1 MVTGTYLANE
11 QQQLAKLTVTSGNT
25 PYKAYICNNFQYV
38 TDGTD
43 GKFLADLY
51 GDANLNDLIDFGD
64 AFIGQLISISY
75 LDVINEPGF
84 VGGGPSGD
92 FVYDDLTGIGYALS
106 GTTRIGEARLVNGGD
121 FWGRQISLK
130 YDFANADAPAL
141 VPAPSV
147 YGVETADIIAN
158 FNPKLNSLK
167 IDVSEFPGASSTFKA
182 CKKTSKL
189 EKIFTKDI
197 SFIYDRQTGYLH
209 YDANGS
215 EAGSGVGGVFAILEG
230 APKLNASVVD
240 FV

>member
-1 MVTGTYLANE
+1 MEITGRYSDDGVF
-11 QQQLAKLTVTSGNT
+11 TVQSGNT
-25 PYKAYICNNFQYV
+25 QYATYFFIGQQQV
-38 TDGTD
+38 SELIDAGTV
-43 GKFLADLY
+43 Y
-51 GDANLNDLIDFGD
+51 GDANGNGQYDESDVGIGSILVTSYPIILNPE
-64 AFIGQLISISY
+64 FIVTGT
-75 LDVINEPGF
+75 GTWR
-84 VGGGPSGD
+84 
-92 FVYDDLTGIGYALS
+92 YDELTGIVFAFQDD
-106 GTTRIGEARLVNGGD
+106 GTAVGQAEFTGPADL
-121 FWGRQISLK
+121 WGRQISLK
-130 YDFANADAPAL
+130 YDFANADAPPL

-167 IDVSEFPGASSTFKA
+167 IDVSEFAGASSTFKA